1 MNYKFLILLT
11 LFFGINSYAQ
21 NNKSDIYD
29 SFIENENFKVQ
40 MKLSDNKHIIKYSRK
55 IDSLNFHIEV
65 KPSLKKIF
73 DSVSHLNKNKKVF
86 MRISRVENTLYQI
99 EQMNFLNADGRNISL
114 HKNSDQQFNIDLS
127 DYKIRVIDCKNC
139 KKDISFQIYESENP
153 KK

>member
-1 MNYKFLILLT
+1 
-11 LFFGINSYAQ
+11 
-21 NNKSDIYD
+21 
-29 SFIENENFKVQ
+29 

-65 KPSLKKIF
+65 NPSLKKIF

-86 MRISRVENTLYQI
+86 MRISRVQNALYQI

-127 DYKIRVIDCKNC
+127 DYKIRVINCKNC
-139 KKDISFQIYESENP
+139 KKDISFQIYESENL

>member
-1 MNYKFLILLT
+1 MNYKFLILFT
-11 LFFGINSYAQ
+11 LFFGINSYPQ

-55 IDSLNFHIEV
+55 IDTLNFHIEV
-65 KPSLKKIF
+65 NPSLKKIF

-86 MRISRVENTLYQI
+86 MRISRVQNTLYQI
-99 EQMNFLNADGRNISL
+99 EQMNFLNTDGRNISL